1 MPHNNSVGKQTA
13 LSVMVQLLVLLFA
26 EVKEEGKEEDTPV

>member
-13 LSVMVQLLVLLFA
+13 LSVMVQLLVLFFA